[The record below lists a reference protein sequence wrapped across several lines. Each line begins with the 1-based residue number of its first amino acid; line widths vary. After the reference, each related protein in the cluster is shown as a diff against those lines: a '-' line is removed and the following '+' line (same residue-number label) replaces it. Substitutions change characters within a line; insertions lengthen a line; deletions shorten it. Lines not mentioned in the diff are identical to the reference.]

1 MPAFCV
7 DEGVSRELARERARV
22 VSNVRYQIGVTLNEH
37 APRMP
42 GHVAIEFDL
51 AKVADPLVLDF
62 RGDGGAHGLKVNGSA
77 EEIRKSNGHILI
89 SGKDLRQGHN
99 RIELDFD
106 SGIAEA
112 NRAVTRYVDTTD
124 GSEYLYTLFVPMDAS
139 LAFPCFDQPDL
150 KARFSLNVTAPDDWV
165 VVSNTPRL
173 FVGTTRWGR
182 TSLFEETKPISTY
195 LFAFAAG
202 PFQVLEHAGLKLYV
216 RKSMLARA
224 KEEWPA
230 VAELTRKGMERMT
243 TFFAQPFPFPKYD
256 QVLIPGFPYGGME
269 HAGATFFN
277 EDVVL
282 FRTVP
287 TVNDTN
293 RRAETVLHEL
303 AHQWFGDL
311 VTMRW
316 FDDLW
321 LKEGFAQYMAY
332 HTLAELEPPTQ
343 VWKRFYQSI
352 KPLAYGIDATHGTT
366 PIYQQIANLKDAK
379 SAYGAIVYQKAPS
392 LLRVLAFDIGEEHF
406 RDGVRAFLRKHA
418 YGNAEWGDLIAALSR
433 ASGTDLRP
441 WAKAWVEQRGMP
453 QVEID
458 WSCDSGQRISS
469 IQIRQKNALGEGR
482 LWPLRTQVL
491 LGYPGGRFER
501 VAANLDGP
509 RAAVPGAIG
518 KPCPAYV
525 FGNDEDHAYG
535 LFLLDSKS
543 QTAVIAELP
552 GVSDPFLRALLWGGL
567 WDSVR
572 DSRMPPVEYL
582 ELGLRL
588 LPFENDTE
596 LAVSIVSR
604 MRTAFTDYLSD
615 HQRDGMAKRFERL
628 LIREI
633 VGAPTADL
641 RITYY
646 RGLLGIATT
655 ARARGVLH
663 ELLAGRMTIPGVPL
677 KQRDRWN
684 IIAALIAVGDAS
696 GAELLAAESKRD
708 MSDDGRKYAYVSG
721 AGFARAENKKKY
733 FAEYLAG
740 SGVKE
745 DWITASVPLF
755 NYWSQAELTSLYVKP
770 ALEAL
775 PQLKRERKIFF
786 VVNWLDSFIG
796 NQHSP
801 AALSVVDQFLRENHA
816 DPDLRLKILEVR
828 DELERTV
835 RIRARNP

>member
-1 MPAFCV
+1 M
-7 DEGVSRELARERARV
+7 
-22 VSNVRYQIGVTLNEH
+22 VSNVRYQIGVQLAAH
-37 APRMP
+37 ALRMP

-51 AKVADPLVLDF
+51 SKVEDPLVLDF

-77 EEIRKSNGHILI
+77 EDLRKNNGHILI
-89 SGKDLRQGHN
+89 SGKNLRQGHN

-112 NRAVTRYVDTTD
+112 NRAVTSYVDTTD

-165 VVSNTPRL
+165 VVSNTPMLRGPQL
-173 FVGTTRWGR
+173 AGGFRRNEANQHLSVCVCGR
-182 TSLFEETKPISTY
+182 AVSGAGKRRPETVC
-195 LFAFAAG
+195 AE
-202 PFQVLEHAGLKLYV
+202 V
-216 RKSMLARA
+216 MLMRA
-224 KEEWPA
+224 KEEWPT

-332 HTLAELEPPTQ
+332 HTLAELEPPAQ

-392 LLRVLAFDIGEEHF
+392 LLRVLAFDIGEDHF
-406 RDGVRAFLRKHA
+406 RDGVRAFLREHA
-418 YGNAEWGDLIAALSR
+418 YGNAEWGDLIAAFSR
-433 ASGTDLRP
+433 ASGMDLRP

-458 WSCDSGQRISS
+458 WGCDSRQRISS
-469 IQIRQKNALGEGR
+469 FQIRQKDALGEGH

-501 VAANLDGP
+501 VAA
-509 RAAVPGAIG
+509 RATHG
-518 KPCPAYV
+518 KP
-525 FGNDEDHAYG
+525 G
-535 LFLLDSKS
+535 
-543 QTAVIAELP
+543 
-552 GVSDPFLRALLWGGL
+552 R
-567 WDSVR
+567 
-572 DSRMPPVEYL
+572 
-582 ELGLRL
+582 
-588 LPFENDTE
+588 
-596 LAVSIVSR
+596 
-604 MRTAFTDYLSD
+604 
-615 HQRDGMAKRFERL
+615 
-628 LIREI
+628 
-633 VGAPTADL
+633 GA
-641 RITYY
+641 R
-646 RGLLGIATT
+646 
-655 ARARGVLH
+655 
-663 ELLAGRMTIPGVPL
+663 
-677 KQRDRWN
+677 RDRKT
-684 IIAALIAVGDAS
+684 L
-696 GAELLAAESKRD
+696 
-708 MSDDGRKYAYVSG
+708 
-721 AGFARAENKKKY
+721 
-733 FAEYLAG
+733 
-740 SGVKE
+740 SGVC
-745 DWITASVPLF
+745 
-755 NYWSQAELTSLYVKP
+755 
-770 ALEAL
+770 
-775 PQLKRERKIFF
+775 
-786 VVNWLDSFIG
+786 
-796 NQHSP
+796 
-801 AALSVVDQFLRENHA
+801 
-816 DPDLRLKILEVR
+816 VR
-828 DELERTV
+828 QR
-835 RIRARNP
+835 